1 MVSRQQYYAL
11 EDEHDMFEGILIQ
24 LKFKFA
30 KVSAELEDVTQ
41 DMKTEDGKLQAK
53 NATLAYLQEEMMDML
68 QEKQALEEAL
78 GYASKTSHSDCES
91 NSSTKNSDIRYLTD
105 R

>member
-1 MVSRQQYYAL
+1 
-11 EDEHDMFEGILIQ
+11 MFEGILIQ

-30 KVSAELEDVTQ
+30 KASAELEDVTQ
-41 DMKTEDGKLQAK
+41 DMKTATGTLQAK
-53 NATLAYLQEEMMDML
+53 NAELDYLQEEMIDLL

-78 GYASKTSHSDCES
+78 GYTSKNSLTDRES
-91 NSSTKNSDIRYLTD
+91 SSSTKNSDGTYLTD